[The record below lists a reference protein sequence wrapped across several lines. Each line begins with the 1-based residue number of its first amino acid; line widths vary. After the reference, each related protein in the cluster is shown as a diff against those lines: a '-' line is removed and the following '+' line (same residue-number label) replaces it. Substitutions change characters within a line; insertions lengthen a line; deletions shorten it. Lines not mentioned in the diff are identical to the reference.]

1 MTLGRSLTIASAAG
15 LGAGLVARL
24 LFEVLPEPWGTLA
37 NTSALWGLV
46 PFFVALGVRARGW
59 RSVTTG
65 ILSLALMVTAWVLLS
80 PVPVAWREVAMWA
93 VVATIAGALCGV
105 AGSLARNRRPWTHR
119 AALAFIG
126 GIVAGE
132 AVYGILLI
140 GGPQWWFELVIG
152 LALPLTLGR
161 NWGDRLFSVLGASV
175 VACAL
180 YGAYLLYDAVAVF

>member
-1 MTLGRSLTIASAAG
+1 MTLARSLTIASAAG
-15 LGAGLVARL
+15 LGVGLVARL

-46 PFFVALGVRARGW
+46 PFFAARGVRARGW
-59 RSVTTG
+59 RSVSTG

-80 PVPVAWREVAMWA
+80 PVPVTWREVVMWA
-93 VVATIAGALCGV
+93 VVAIIAGALCGL
-105 AGSLARNRRPWTHR
+105 AGSLARHRSPWPHR

-140 GGPQWWFELVIG
+140 GGPQWWFELVVG

-161 NWGDRLFSVLGASV
+161 TWRDRLFSMIGASV
-175 VACAL
+175 IACGL
-180 YGAYLLYDAVAVF
+180 YGAYLLYDTVAGL